1 MALTVRLRLLLFS
14 ALTILALAALTGL
27 ATTTMS
33 QAERDTDRLVRQQLA
48 DVWLL
53 SDLAQSHRALQ
64 DLAYRIKAQLIFWDE
79 VDSRFATIQSDLA
92 DQWQRASANPRLAD
106 WVAEQQSAR
115 AGVDKLL
122 DGMAKGIEARSY
134 YDVGR
139 VVDLELYRAMDPM
152 LAAVEANRMAA
163 RQNTETGVHS
173 LFDFLAQQ
181 RTFAWLGGVLALVLI
196 LGLTEW
202 LRRSVVVRLARIA
215 AALDAMDAAAD
226 LTQVLPQDGR
236 DEVTRVAVAINGLV
250 ARLNAFVA
258 DVRQAAN
265 ALQDRAS
272 GLDQQA
278 EAVRTATGQTHQQI
292 HDVSK
297 AMATIGD
304 RAGDIERSATASRQT
319 IETAVQGNADLQTQL
334 AANEAAANQ
343 AATVMDQVANGITAL
358 RDASGRIDQV
368 IDVIVDIAD
377 QTNLLALNAAI
388 EAARAGEQGR
398 GFAVVA
404 DEVRQLSKRTTD
416 STAQIRDWVGD
427 LARQVGNLE
436 NLLDATTAAGENN
449 RQTLATLKVHLGDLN
464 DRFTDLE
471 HRSTDIDTALVA
483 QRDEIGRVARR
494 CDRLT
499 ASADGL
505 SETVDGTATISQ
517 TLRGQS
523 SELDRLS
530 ARFRCRLDETDSAH
544 G

>member
-14 ALTILALAALTGL
+14 ALSILALAGLTGL
-27 ATTTMS
+27 ATNTMR
-33 QAERDTDRLVRQQLA
+33 QAERDTDRLVHQQLA

-79 VDSRFATIQSDLA
+79 VDTRFAAIQSDLN
-92 DQWQRASANPRLAD
+92 DQWQRAADNPRLAD
-106 WVAEQQSAR
+106 WVAEQESAR

-122 DGMAKGIEARSY
+122 DGIAKGIESHSY

-139 VVDLELYRAMDPM
+139 VVDLELYRAIDPM
-152 LAAVEANRMAA
+152 IAAVEENRQAA
-163 RQNTETGVHS
+163 RQNTEAGVQS
-173 LFDFLAQQ
+173 LFAFLAQQ
-181 RTFAWLGGVLALVLI
+181 RTTAWLGGALALVLI
-196 LGLTEW
+196 LALTEW

-215 AALDAMDAAAD
+215 RQLDAMDAAAD
-226 LTQVLPQDGR
+226 LTPVLPEDGR

-250 ARLNAFVA
+250 ARLDVFVA
-258 DVRQAAN
+258 DVRQAAS

-272 GLDQQA
+272 GLDTQA
-278 EAVRTATGQTHQQI
+278 ESVRTATGQTHQQI

-297 AMATIGD
+297 AMATIAD
-304 RAGDIERSATASRQT
+304 RAADIERSALASRQT
-319 IETAVQGNADLQTQL
+319 IETAVSSNAELQTQL
-334 AANEAAANQ
+334 VANEAAATQ
-343 AATVMDQVANGITAL
+343 AAEVMDQVANGITAL

-404 DEVRQLSKRTTD
+404 DEVRQLSKRTTE

-427 LARQVGNLE
+427 LSQQVGNLE
-436 NLLDATTAAGENN
+436 GLLDATTAAGENN
-449 RQTLATLKVHLGDLN
+449 RETLATLKSHLSELN
-464 DRFTDLE
+464 NRFTDLE
-471 HRSTDIDTALVA
+471 HRSTDIDAALVA

-494 CDRLT
+494 SERLT

-505 SETVDGTATISQ
+505 SETVAATATISQ
-517 TLRGQS
+517 TIRGQS
-523 SELDRLS
+523 EELDRLS
-530 ARFRCRLDETDSAH
+530 GRFRCRLDEASGDL
-544 G
+544 

>member
-27 ATTTMS
+27 ATNTMS

-92 DQWQRASANPRLAD
+92 DQWLRASANPRLAD
-106 WVAEQQSAR
+106 WVAEQQSTR

-215 AALDAMDAAAD
+215 AAL
-226 LTQVLPQDGR
+226 
-236 DEVTRVAVAINGLV
+236 
-250 ARLNAFVA
+250 
-258 DVRQAAN
+258 
-265 ALQDRAS
+265 
-272 GLDQQA
+272 
-278 EAVRTATGQTHQQI
+278 
-292 HDVSK
+292 
-297 AMATIGD
+297 
-304 RAGDIERSATASRQT
+304 
-319 IETAVQGNADLQTQL
+319 
-334 AANEAAANQ
+334 
-343 AATVMDQVANGITAL
+343 
-358 RDASGRIDQV
+358 
-368 IDVIVDIAD
+368 
-377 QTNLLALNAAI
+377 
-388 EAARAGEQGR
+388 
-398 GFAVVA
+398 
-404 DEVRQLSKRTTD
+404 
-416 STAQIRDWVGD
+416 
-427 LARQVGNLE
+427 
-436 NLLDATTAAGENN
+436 
-449 RQTLATLKVHLGDLN
+449 
-464 DRFTDLE
+464 
-471 HRSTDIDTALVA
+471 
-483 QRDEIGRVARR
+483 
-494 CDRLT
+494 
-499 ASADGL
+499 
-505 SETVDGTATISQ
+505 
-517 TLRGQS
+517 
-523 SELDRLS
+523 
-530 ARFRCRLDETDSAH
+530 
-544 G
+544 